1 MDRKKI
7 LPLLFTSAAIILWA
21 CGEGSINYVEDQ
33 DEIALKELK
42 DKLDTSKK
50 DYDENVNSFL
60 QTFVDY
66 CNSKEGHKAGCELEK
81 IKKSSSSKKEE
92 NKSSSS
98 SKTSNSSSST
108 SANSSSS
115 KGGTTSSSSVK
126 GSSSSS
132 TAKSASSSSVSSSSS
147 KPLPVSGKCI
157 LDRPEKVYI
166 GDLVTWSYLPDEG
179 SQQTGNFIWEVSN
192 EVEKGLVEGK
202 LSGNGTPSI
211 KVKYSTV
218 GQKFGPDLTFAGK
231 EIRCDDDFRVYQVEV
246 EESSSSEEESSSS
259 SEPESSSSSKAVVK
273 GYCAVSKRVIP
284 AGESV
289 EWSIVDADGNVLE
302 GTHNWMALGDA
313 SAELID
319 GQKKGSGS
327 TTITVKYTQPGDI
340 TGDRAPMAT
349 WGTQTVTCEYNELDE
364 NDMDPLLR
372 VEALPESS
380 SSEEPPEEDSSS
392 SSEESEEKS
401 SSSKKVVDPC
411 LLDPDDPDYDPA
423 CESYDL

>member
-132 TAKSASSSSVSSSSS
+132 SATSASSSSVSSSSS

-166 GDLVTWSYLPDEG
+166 GDVVTWSYLPDEG
-179 SQQTGNFIWEVSN
+179 SLEKGNFVWEVSD
-192 EVEKGLVEGK
+192 EVEEGLVEGK

-211 KVKYSTV
+211 KVKYSSV
-218 GQKFGPDLTFAGK
+218 GQKFGPELTFAGK
-231 EIRCDDDFRVYQVEV
+231 EVRCDDDFRVYQVVV

-259 SEPESSSSSKAVVK
+259 SEPESSSSSKAAVK
-273 GYCAVSKRVIP
+273 GYCAVSKRVITV
-284 AGESV
+284 GETV
-289 EWSIVDADGNVLE
+289 EWFIVDAERQELE
-302 GTHNWMALGDA
+302 GRHQWIGYGDGTA
-313 SAELID
+313 QYVSGEE
-319 GQKKGSGS
+319 KGTGS
-327 TTITVKYTQPGDI
+327 TRVVVQYLQPGDK
-340 TGDRAPMAT
+340 APQVT
-349 WGTQTVTCEYNELDE
+349 WDGKTVTCERDELSED
-364 NDMDPLLR
+364 DFDPLLR

-392 SSEESEEKS
+392 SSEESEE
-401 SSSKKVVDPC
+401 
-411 LLDPDDPDYDPA
+411 L
-423 CESYDL
+423 

>member
-132 TAKSASSSSVSSSSS
+132 SATSASSSSVSSSSS

-166 GDLVTWSYLPDEG
+166 GDVVTWSYLPDEG
-179 SQQTGNFIWEVSN
+179 SLEKGNFVWEVSE

-211 KVKYSTV
+211 KVKYSSV
-218 GQKFGPDLTFAGK
+218 GQKFGPELTFAGK
-231 EIRCDDDFRVYQVEV
+231 EVRCDDDFRVYQVVV

-259 SEPESSSSSKAVVK
+259 SEPESSSSSKAAVK
-273 GYCAVSKRVIP
+273 GYCAVSKRVITV
-284 AGESV
+284 GETV
-289 EWSIVDADGNVLE
+289 EWFIVDAERQELE
-302 GTHNWMALGDA
+302 GRHQWIGYGDGTA
-313 SAELID
+313 QYVSGEE
-319 GQKKGSGS
+319 KGTGS
-327 TTITVKYTQPGDI
+327 TRVVVQYLQPGDK
-340 TGDRAPMAT
+340 APQVT
-349 WGTQTVTCEYNELDE
+349 WDGKTVTCERDELSED
-364 NDMDPLLR
+364 DFDPLLR

-380 SSEEPPEEDSSS
+380 SSEEPPEESSSSSGETDSSS
-392 SSEESEEKS
+392 SSY
-401 SSSKKVVDPC
+401 KKPVDC
-411 LLDPDDPDYDPA
+411 VLEPDDPA
-423 CESYDL
+423 CTSYDF

>member
-33 DEIALKELK
+33 DEIVLKDLK

-132 TAKSASSSSVSSSSS
+132 SATSASSSSVSSSSS

-166 GDLVTWSYLPDEG
+166 GDVVTWSYLPDEG
-179 SQQTGNFIWEVSN
+179 SLEKGNFVWEVSE

-211 KVKYSTV
+211 KVKYSSV
-218 GQKFGPDLTFAGK
+218 GQKFGPELTFAGK
-231 EIRCDDDFRVYQVEV
+231 EVRCDDDFRVYQVVV

-259 SEPESSSSSKAVVK
+259 SEPESSSSSKAAVK

-380 SSEEPPEEDSSS
+380 SSEEPPEESSSSSGETDSSS
-392 SSEESEEKS
+392 SSY
-401 SSSKKVVDPC
+401 KKPVDC
-411 LLDPDDPDYDPA
+411 VLEPDDPA
-423 CESYDL
+423 CTSYDF

>member
-1 MDRKKI
+1 M
-7 LPLLFTSAAIILWA
+7 FTSAAIILWA

-132 TAKSASSSSVSSSSS
+132 SATSASSSSVSSSSS

-166 GDLVTWSYLPDEG
+166 GDVVTWSYLPDEG
-179 SQQTGNFIWEVSN
+179 SLEKGNFVWEVSE

-211 KVKYSTV
+211 KVKYSSV
-218 GQKFGPDLTFAGK
+218 GQKFGPELTFAGK
-231 EIRCDDDFRVYQVEV
+231 EVRCDDDFRVYQVVV

-273 GYCAVSKRVIP
+273 GYCAVSKRVITV
-284 AGESV
+284 GETV
-289 EWSIVDADGNVLE
+289 EWFIVDADRQELE
-302 GTHNWMALGDA
+302 GRHQWIGYGDGTA
-313 SAELID
+313 QYVSGEE
-319 GQKKGSGS
+319 KGTGS
-327 TTITVKYTQPGDI
+327 TRVVVQYLQPGDK
-340 TGDRAPMAT
+340 APQVT
-349 WGTQTVTCEYNELDE
+349 WDGKTVTCERDELSED
-364 NDMDPLLR
+364 DFDPLLR

-380 SSEEPPEEDSSS
+380 SSEEPPEESSSSSGETDSSS
-392 SSEESEEKS
+392 SSY
-401 SSSKKVVDPC
+401 KKPVDC
-411 LLDPDDPDYDPA
+411 VLEPDDPA
-423 CESYDL
+423 CTSYDF

>member
-33 DEIALKELK
+33 DEIVLKDLK

-132 TAKSASSSSVSSSSS
+132 SATSASSSSVSSSSS

-166 GDLVTWSYLPDEG
+166 GDVVTWSYLPDEG
-179 SQQTGNFIWEVSN
+179 SLEKGNFVWEVSE

-211 KVKYSTV
+211 KVKYSSV
-218 GQKFGPDLTFAGK
+218 GQKFGPELTFAGK
-231 EIRCDDDFRVYQVEV
+231 EVRCDDDFRVYQVVV

-259 SEPESSSSSKAVVK
+259 SEPESSSSSKAAVK
-273 GYCAVSKRVIP
+273 GYCAVSKRVITV
-284 AGESV
+284 GETV
-289 EWSIVDADGNVLE
+289 EWFIVDAERQELE
-302 GTHNWMALGDA
+302 GRHQWIGYGDGTA
-313 SAELID
+313 QYVSGEE
-319 GQKKGSGS
+319 KGTGS
-327 TTITVKYTQPGDI
+327 TRVVVQYLQPGDK
-340 TGDRAPMAT
+340 APQVT
-349 WGTQTVTCEYNELDE
+349 WDGKTVTCERDELNED
-364 NDMDPLLR
+364 DFDPLLR

-401 SSSKKVVDPC
+401 SSSKKATSC
-411 LLDPDDPDYDPA
+411 EEDDTLPECHTY
-423 CESYDL
+423 

>member
-1 MDRKKI
+1 MKI
-7 LPLLFTSAAIILWA
+7 
-21 CGEGSINYVEDQ
+21 
-33 DEIALKELK
+33 
-42 DKLDTSKK
+42 
-50 DYDENVNSFL
+50 
-60 QTFVDY
+60 
-66 CNSKEGHKAGCELEK
+66 
-81 IKKSSSSKKEE
+81 SSSSKKSE

-166 GDLVTWSYLPDEG
+166 GDIVTWSYLPDEG

-273 GYCAVSKRVIP
+273 GYCAVSKRVITV
-284 AGESV
+284 GETV
-289 EWSIVDADGNVLE
+289 EWFIVDADRQELE
-302 GTHNWMALGDA
+302 GKHQWIGYGDGTA
-313 SAELID
+313 QYVSGEE
-319 GQKKGSGS
+319 KGTGS
-327 TTITVKYTQPGDI
+327 TRVVVQYLQPGDK
-340 TGDRAPMAT
+340 APQVT
-349 WGTQTVTCEYNELDE
+349 WDGKTVTCERDELSED
-364 NDMDPLLR
+364 DFDPLLR

-380 SSEEPPEEDSSS
+380 SSEEPPEESSSSSDESDSSS
-392 SSEESEEKS
+392 SSY
-401 SSSKKVVDPC
+401 KKPVDC
-411 LLDPDDPDYDPA
+411 VLEPDDPA
-423 CESYDL
+423 CTSYDF

>member
-1 MDRKKI
+1 MDRKKLI
-7 LPLLFTSAAIILWA
+7 PLFLTSVMTAFWA
-21 CGEGSINYVEDQ
+21 CGEGDIVGVDDK
-33 DEIALKELK
+33 DETAQKKIQEKI
-42 DKLDTSKK
+42 DSTKK
-50 DYDENVNSFL
+50 DYDKNVDEFL
-60 QTFVDY
+60 EPFIKY
-66 CNSKEGHKAGCELEK
+66 CNSKEGHKAGCDADDIMK
-81 IKKSSSSKKEE
+81 ISSSSKKSE
-92 NKSSSS
+92 NMSSSS

-115 KGGTTSSSSVK
+115 KGGSTSSSSVK

-166 GDLVTWSYLPDEG
+166 GDVVTWSYLPDEG
-179 SQQTGNFIWEVSN
+179 SLDKGNFVWEVSD

-202 LSGNGTPSI
+202 LSGNGKPSI
-211 KVKYSTV
+211 KVKYSSV
-218 GQKFGPDLTFAGK
+218 GQKFGPILYFAEK
-231 EIRCDDDFRVYQVEV
+231 KIDCDDDFRVYKVEV

-259 SEPESSSSSKAVVK
+259 SEPESSSSSKAAVK
-273 GYCAVSKRVIP
+273 GYCAVSKRVIS

-302 GTHNWMALGDA
+302 GTHNWMTLGDA

-327 TTITVKYTQPGDI
+327 TKIIVKYTQPGDMI
-340 TGDRAPMAT
+340 EDRAPKAT
-349 WGTQTVTCEYNELDE
+349 WGTQTVTCDKNDLDE

-380 SSEEPPEEDSSS
+380 SSEEPPEESSS
-392 SSEESEEKS
+392 SSEESEERS
-401 SSSKKVVDPC
+401 SSSKKADDPC
-411 LLDPDDPDYDPA
+411 ELDPDA
-423 CESYDL
+423 CYIPM

>member
-132 TAKSASSSSVSSSSS
+132 SATSASSSSVSSSSS

-166 GDLVTWSYLPDEG
+166 GDVVTWSYLPDEG
-179 SQQTGNFIWEVSN
+179 SLEKGNFVWEVSE

-211 KVKYSTV
+211 KVKYSSV
-218 GQKFGPDLTFAGK
+218 GQKFGPELTFAGK
-231 EIRCDDDFRVYQVEV
+231 EVRCDDDFRVYQVVV

-273 GYCAVSKRVIP
+273 GYCAVSKRVITV
-284 AGESV
+284 GETV
-289 EWSIVDADGNVLE
+289 EWFIVDVDRQELE
-302 GTHNWMALGDA
+302 GRHQWIGYGDGTA
-313 SAELID
+313 QYVSGEE
-319 GQKKGSGS
+319 KGTGS
-327 TTITVKYTQPGDI
+327 TRVVVQYLQPGDK
-340 TGDRAPMAT
+340 APQVT
-349 WGTQTVTCEYNELDE
+349 WDGKTVTCERDELSED
-364 NDMDPLLR
+364 DFDPLLR

-380 SSEEPPEEDSSS
+380 SSEEPPEESSSSSGETDSSS
-392 SSEESEEKS
+392 SSY
-401 SSSKKVVDPC
+401 KKPVDC
-411 LLDPDDPDYDPA
+411 VLEPDDPA
-423 CESYDL
+423 CTSYDF

>member
-132 TAKSASSSSVSSSSS
+132 SATSASSSSVSSSSS

-166 GDLVTWSYLPDEG
+166 GDVVTWSYLPDEG
-179 SQQTGNFIWEVSN
+179 SLEKGNFVWEVSE

-211 KVKYSTV
+211 KVKYSSV
-218 GQKFGPDLTFAGK
+218 GQKFGPELTFAGK
-231 EIRCDDDFRVYQVEV
+231 EVRCDDDFRVYQVVV

-259 SEPESSSSSKAVVK
+259 SEPESSSSSKAAVK
-273 GYCAVSKRVIP
+273 GYCAVSKRVITV
-284 AGESV
+284 GETV
-289 EWSIVDADGNVLE
+289 EWFIVDADRQELE
-302 GTHNWMALGDA
+302 GRHQWIGYGDGTA
-313 SAELID
+313 QYVSGEE
-319 GQKKGSGS
+319 KGTGS
-327 TTITVKYTQPGDI
+327 TRVVVQYLQPGDK
-340 TGDRAPMAT
+340 APQVT
-349 WGTQTVTCEYNELDE
+349 WDGKTVTCERDELSED
-364 NDMDPLLR
+364 DFDPLLR

-401 SSSKKVVDPC
+401 SSSKKATSC
-411 LLDPDDPDYDPA
+411 EEDDTLPECHTY
-423 CESYDL
+423 

>member
-33 DEIALKELK
+33 DEIVLKDLK

-132 TAKSASSSSVSSSSS
+132 SATSASSSSVSSSSS

-166 GDLVTWSYLPDEG
+166 GDVVTWSYLPDEG
-179 SQQTGNFIWEVSN
+179 SLEKGNFVWEVSE

-211 KVKYSTV
+211 KVKYSSV
-218 GQKFGPDLTFAGK
+218 GQKFGPELTFAGK
-231 EIRCDDDFRVYQVEV
+231 EVRCDDDFRVYQVVV

-273 GYCAVSKRVIP
+273 GYCAVSKRVITV
-284 AGESV
+284 GETV
-289 EWSIVDADGNVLE
+289 EWFIVDAERQELE
-302 GTHNWMALGDA
+302 GRHQWIGYGDGTA
-313 SAELID
+313 QYVSGEE
-319 GQKKGSGS
+319 KGTGS
-327 TTITVKYTQPGDI
+327 TRVVVQYLQPGDK
-340 TGDRAPMAT
+340 APQVT
-349 WGTQTVTCEYNELDE
+349 WDGKTVTCERDELNED
-364 NDMDPLLR
+364 DFDPLLH

-380 SSEEPPEEDSSS
+380 SSEEPPEESSSSSGETDSSS
-392 SSEESEEKS
+392 SSY
-401 SSSKKVVDPC
+401 KKPVDC
-411 LLDPDDPDYDPA
+411 VLEPDDPA
-423 CESYDL
+423 CTSYDF

>member
-33 DEIALKELK
+33 DEIVLKDLK

-132 TAKSASSSSVSSSSS
+132 SATSASSSSVSSSSS

-166 GDLVTWSYLPDEG
+166 GDVVTWSYLPDEG
-179 SQQTGNFIWEVSN
+179 SLEKGNFVWEVSE

-211 KVKYSTV
+211 KVKYSSV
-218 GQKFGPDLTFAGK
+218 GQKFGPELTFAGK
-231 EIRCDDDFRVYQVEV
+231 EVRCDDDFRVYQVVV

-380 SSEEPPEEDSSS
+380 SSEEPPEESSSSSGETDSSS
-392 SSEESEEKS
+392 SSY
-401 SSSKKVVDPC
+401 KKPVDC
-411 LLDPDDPDYDPA
+411 VLEPDDPA
-423 CESYDL
+423 CTSYDF

>member
-132 TAKSASSSSVSSSSS
+132 SATSASSSSVSSSSS

-166 GDLVTWSYLPDEG
+166 GDVVTWSYLPDEG
-179 SQQTGNFIWEVSN
+179 SLEKGNFVWEVSE

-211 KVKYSTV
+211 KVKYSSV
-218 GQKFGPDLTFAGK
+218 GQKFGPELTFAGK
-231 EIRCDDDFRVYQVEV
+231 EVRCDDDFRVYQVVV

-259 SEPESSSSSKAVVK
+259 SEPESSSSSKAAVK
-273 GYCAVSKRVIP
+273 GYCAVSKRVITV
-284 AGESV
+284 GETV
-289 EWSIVDADGNVLE
+289 EWFIVDADRQELE
-302 GTHNWMALGDA
+302 GRHQWIGYGDGTA
-313 SAELID
+313 QYVSGEE
-319 GQKKGSGS
+319 KGTGS
-327 TTITVKYTQPGDI
+327 TKVVVQYLQPGDK
-340 TGDRAPMAT
+340 APQVT
-349 WGTQTVTCEYNELDE
+349 WDGKTVTCERDELSED
-364 NDMDPLLR
+364 DFDPLLR

>member
-1 MDRKKI
+1 MDRKKLI
-7 LPLLFTSAAIILWA
+7 PLFLASVMTAFWA
-21 CGEGSINYVEDQ
+21 CGEGDVVGVDDK
-33 DEIALKELK
+33 DETALKKIQEK
-42 DKLDTSKK
+42 IDSTKK
-50 DYDENVNSFL
+50 DYGKNVDEFL
-60 QTFVDY
+60 EPFIKY
-66 CNSKEGHKAGCELEK
+66 CNSKEGHKAGCDADDIMK
-81 IKKSSSSKKEE
+81 ISSSSKNSEK
-92 NKSSSS
+92 KSSSS
-98 SKTSNSSSST
+98 SKTSSSSSST

-166 GDLVTWSYLPDEG
+166 GDIVTWSYLPDEG

-327 TTITVKYTQPGDI
+327 TTITVRYTQPGDI

-380 SSEEPPEEDSSS
+380 SSEEPPEESSSSSDESDSSS
-392 SSEESEEKS
+392 SSY
-401 SSSKKVVDPC
+401 KKPVDC
-411 LLDPDDPDYDPA
+411 VLEPDDPA
-423 CESYDL
+423 CKSYDF

>member
-50 DYDENVNSFL
+50 DYDENLNSFL

-132 TAKSASSSSVSSSSS
+132 SATSASSSSVSSSSS

-166 GDLVTWSYLPDEG
+166 GDVVTWSYLPDEG
-179 SQQTGNFIWEVSN
+179 SLEKGNFVWEVSE

-211 KVKYSTV
+211 KVKYSSV
-218 GQKFGPDLTFAGK
+218 GQKFGPELTFAGK
-231 EIRCDDDFRVYQVEV
+231 EVRCDDDFRVYQVVV

-273 GYCAVSKRVIP
+273 GYCAVSKRVITV
-284 AGESV
+284 GETV
-289 EWSIVDADGNVLE
+289 EWFIVDAERQELE
-302 GTHNWMALGDA
+302 GRHQWIGYGDGTA
-313 SAELID
+313 QYVSGEE
-319 GQKKGSGS
+319 KGTGS
-327 TTITVKYTQPGDI
+327 TRVVVQYLQPGDK
-340 TGDRAPMAT
+340 APQVT
-349 WGTQTVTCEYNELDE
+349 WDGKTVTCERDELSED
-364 NDMDPLLR
+364 DFDPLLR

-380 SSEEPPEEDSSS
+380 SSEEPPEESSSSSGETDSSS
-392 SSEESEEKS
+392 SSY
-401 SSSKKVVDPC
+401 KKPVDC
-411 LLDPDDPDYDPA
+411 VLEPDDPA
-423 CESYDL
+423 CTSYDF

>member
-132 TAKSASSSSVSSSSS
+132 SATSASSSSVSSSSS

-166 GDLVTWSYLPDEG
+166 GDVVTWSYLPDEG
-179 SQQTGNFIWEVSN
+179 SLEKGNFVWEVSE

-211 KVKYSTV
+211 KVKYSSV
-218 GQKFGPDLTFAGK
+218 GQKFGPELTFAGK
-231 EIRCDDDFRVYQVEV
+231 EVRCDDDFRVYQVVV

-273 GYCAVSKRVIP
+273 GYCAVSKRVITV
-284 AGESV
+284 GETV
-289 EWSIVDADGNVLE
+289 EWFIVDADRQELE
-302 GTHNWMALGDA
+302 GRHQWIGYGDGTA
-313 SAELID
+313 QYVSGEE
-319 GQKKGSGS
+319 KGTGS
-327 TTITVKYTQPGDI
+327 TRVVVQYLQPGDK
-340 TGDRAPMAT
+340 APQVT
-349 WGTQTVTCEYNELDE
+349 WDGKTVTCERDELSED
-364 NDMDPLLR
+364 DFDPLLR

-380 SSEEPPEEDSSS
+380 SSEEPPEESSSSSGETDSSS
-392 SSEESEEKS
+392 SSY
-401 SSSKKVVDPC
+401 KKPVDC
-411 LLDPDDPDYDPA
+411 VLEPDDPA
-423 CESYDL
+423 CTSYDF

>member
-7 LPLLFTSAAIILWA
+7 LPLLFSSAAIILWA

-132 TAKSASSSSVSSSSS
+132 SATSASSSSVSSSSS

-166 GDLVTWSYLPDEG
+166 GDVVTWSYLPDEG
-179 SQQTGNFIWEVSN
+179 SLEKGNFVWEVSE

-211 KVKYSTV
+211 KVKYSSV
-218 GQKFGPDLTFAGK
+218 GQKFGPELTFAGK
-231 EIRCDDDFRVYQVEV
+231 EVRCDDDFRVYQVVV

-259 SEPESSSSSKAVVK
+259 SEPESSSSSKAAVK
-273 GYCAVSKRVIP
+273 GYCAVSKRVITV
-284 AGESV
+284 GETV
-289 EWSIVDADGNVLE
+289 EWFIVDAERQELE
-302 GTHNWMALGDA
+302 GRHQWIGYGDGTA
-313 SAELID
+313 QYVSGEE
-319 GQKKGSGS
+319 KGTGS
-327 TTITVKYTQPGDI
+327 TRVVVQYLQPGDK
-340 TGDRAPMAT
+340 APQVT
-349 WGTQTVTCEYNELDE
+349 WDGKTVTCERDELSED
-364 NDMDPLLR
+364 DFDPLLR

-380 SSEEPPEEDSSS
+380 SSEEPPEESSS
-392 SSEESEEKS
+392 SSGETEEKS
-401 SSSKKVVDPC
+401 SSSKKADDPC
-411 LLDPDDPDYDPA
+411 ELDPDA
-423 CESYDL
+423 CYIPM

>member
-33 DEIALKELK
+33 DEIVLKDLK

-66 CNSKEGHKAGCELEK
+66 CNSKEGHNAGCELEK

-132 TAKSASSSSVSSSSS
+132 SATSASSSSVSSSSS

-166 GDLVTWSYLPDEG
+166 GDVVTWSYLPDEG
-179 SQQTGNFIWEVSN
+179 SLEKGNFVWEVSD
-192 EVEKGLVEGK
+192 EVEEGLVEGK

-218 GQKFGPDLTFAGK
+218 GQKFGPILHFAEK
-231 EIRCDDDFRVYQVEV
+231 KIDCDDDFRVYQVVV

-259 SEPESSSSSKAVVK
+259 SEPESSSSSKAAVK
-273 GYCAVSKRVIP
+273 GYCAVSKRVITV
-284 AGESV
+284 GETV
-289 EWSIVDADGNVLE
+289 EWFIVDANRQELE
-302 GTHNWMALGDA
+302 GRHQWIGYGDGTA
-313 SAELID
+313 QYVSGEE
-319 GQKKGSGS
+319 KGTGS
-327 TTITVKYTQPGDI
+327 TRVVVQYLQPGDK
-340 TGDRAPMAT
+340 APQVT
-349 WGTQTVTCEYNELDE
+349 WDGKTVTCERDELNED
-364 NDMDPLLR
+364 DFDPLLH

-380 SSEEPPEEDSSS
+380 SSEEPPEESSSSSGETDSSS
-392 SSEESEEKS
+392 SSY
-401 SSSKKVVDPC
+401 KKPVDC
-411 LLDPDDPDYDPA
+411 VLEPDDPA
-423 CESYDL
+423 CTSYDF

>member
-126 GSSSSS
+126 GLSSSSS
-132 TAKSASSSSVSSSSS
+132 ATSASSSSVSSSSS

-166 GDLVTWSYLPDEG
+166 GDVVTWSYLPDEG
-179 SQQTGNFIWEVSN
+179 SLKKGNFVWEVSD
-192 EVEKGLVEGK
+192 EVEEGLVEGK

-211 KVKYSTV
+211 KVKYSSV
-218 GQKFGPDLTFAGK
+218 GQKFGPELTFAGK
-231 EIRCDDDFRVYQVEV
+231 EVRCDDDFRVYQVVV

-273 GYCAVSKRVIP
+273 GYCAVSKRVITV
-284 AGESV
+284 GETV
-289 EWSIVDADGNVLE
+289 EWFIVDAERQELE
-302 GTHNWMALGDA
+302 GRHQWIGYGDGTA
-313 SAELID
+313 QYVSGEE
-319 GQKKGSGS
+319 KGTGS
-327 TTITVKYTQPGDI
+327 TRVVVQYLQPGDK
-340 TGDRAPMAT
+340 APQVT
-349 WGTQTVTCEYNELDE
+349 WDGKTVTCERDELSED
-364 NDMDPLLR
+364 DFDPLLR

>member
-50 DYDENVNSFL
+50 DYDENLNSFL

-132 TAKSASSSSVSSSSS
+132 SATSASSSSVSSSSS

-166 GDLVTWSYLPDEG
+166 GDVVTWSYLPDEG
-179 SQQTGNFIWEVSN
+179 SLEKGNFVWEVSE

-211 KVKYSTV
+211 KVKYSSV
-218 GQKFGPDLTFAGK
+218 GQKFGPELTFAGK
-231 EIRCDDDFRVYQVEV
+231 EVRCDDDFRVYQVVV

-259 SEPESSSSSKAVVK
+259 SEPESSSSSKAAVK
-273 GYCAVSKRVIP
+273 GYCAVSKRVITV
-284 AGESV
+284 GETV
-289 EWSIVDADGNVLE
+289 EWFIVDAERQELE
-302 GTHNWMALGDA
+302 GRHQWIGYGDGTA
-313 SAELID
+313 QYVSGEE
-319 GQKKGSGS
+319 KGTGS
-327 TTITVKYTQPGDI
+327 TRVVVQYLQPGDK
-340 TGDRAPMAT
+340 APQVT
-349 WGTQTVTCEYNELDE
+349 WDGKTVTCERDELSED
-364 NDMDPLLR
+364 DFDPLLR

-401 SSSKKVVDPC
+401 SSSKKATSC
-411 LLDPDDPDYDPA
+411 EEDDTLPECQTY
-423 CESYDL
+423 

>member
-1 MDRKKI
+1 MKSRIQATRMCISSLRASAKFRWTGNRKNKRVGKIMDRKKLI
-7 LPLLFTSAAIILWA
+7 PLFLSSAMLLLWA
-21 CGEGSINYVEDQ
+21 CAEGDIMKADDSDEMIASKSDQ
-33 DEIALKELK
+33 NSKNAISDEEFLQPYLDYCNSKEGKKKGCEAEIIKSSSSKKDETALKKIQEK
-42 DKLDTSKK
+42 IDSTKK
-50 DYDENVNSFL
+50 DYDKNVDEFL
-60 QTFVDY
+60 EPFIKY
-66 CNSKEGHKAGCELEK
+66 CNSKEGHKAGCDADDIMK
-81 IKKSSSSKKEE
+81 ISSSSKKSE

-166 GDLVTWSYLPDEG
+166 GDIVTWSYLPDEG

-246 EESSSSEEESSSS
+246 EESFF
-259 SEPESSSSSKAVVK
+259 
-273 GYCAVSKRVIP
+273 GRRI
-284 AGESV
+284 
-289 EWSIVDADGNVLE
+289 IVFF
-302 GTHNWMALGDA
+302 
-313 SAELID
+313 
-319 GQKKGSGS
+319 
-327 TTITVKYTQPGDI
+327 
-340 TGDRAPMAT
+340 
-349 WGTQTVTCEYNELDE
+349 
-364 NDMDPLLR
+364 
-372 VEALPESS
+372 
-380 SSEEPPEEDSSS
+380 
-392 SSEESEEKS
+392 
-401 SSSKKVVDPC
+401 
-411 LLDPDDPDYDPA
+411 
-423 CESYDL
+423 

>member
-33 DEIALKELK
+33 DEIVLKDLK

-132 TAKSASSSSVSSSSS
+132 SATSASSSSVSSSSS

-166 GDLVTWSYLPDEG
+166 GDVVTWSYLPDEG
-179 SQQTGNFIWEVSN
+179 SLEKGNFVWEVSE

-211 KVKYSTV
+211 KVKYSSV
-218 GQKFGPDLTFAGK
+218 GQKFGPELTFAGK
-231 EIRCDDDFRVYQVEV
+231 EVRCDDDFRVYQVVV
-246 EESSSSEEESSSS
+246 EESTSSEEESSSS
-259 SEPESSSSSKAVVK
+259 SEPESSSSSKAAVK

-380 SSEEPPEEDSSS
+380 SSEEPPEESSSSSGETDSSS
-392 SSEESEEKS
+392 SSY
-401 SSSKKVVDPC
+401 KKPVDC
-411 LLDPDDPDYDPA
+411 VLEPDDPA
-423 CESYDL
+423 CTSYDF

>member
-132 TAKSASSSSVSSSSS
+132 SATSASSSSVSSSSS

-166 GDLVTWSYLPDEG
+166 GDVVTWSYLPDEG
-179 SQQTGNFIWEVSN
+179 SLEKGNFVWEVSE

-211 KVKYSTV
+211 KVKYSSV
-218 GQKFGPDLTFAGK
+218 GQKFGPELTFAGK
-231 EIRCDDDFRVYQVEV
+231 EVRCDDDFRVYQVV
-246 EESSSSEEESSSS
+246 IEESSSSEEESSSS
-259 SEPESSSSSKAVVK
+259 SEPESSSSSKAAVK
-273 GYCAVSKRVIP
+273 GYCAVSKRVITV
-284 AGESV
+284 GETV
-289 EWSIVDADGNVLE
+289 EWFIVDAGRQELE
-302 GTHNWMALGDA
+302 GRHQWIGYGDGTA
-313 SAELID
+313 QYVSGEE
-319 GQKKGSGS
+319 KGTGS
-327 TTITVKYTQPGDI
+327 TRVVVQYLQPGDK
-340 TGDRAPMAT
+340 APQVT
-349 WGTQTVTCEYNELDE
+349 WDGKTVTCERDELSED
-364 NDMDPLLR
+364 DFDPLLR

-380 SSEEPPEEDSSS
+380 SSEEPPEESSS
-392 SSEESEEKS
+392 SSTS
-401 SSSKKVVDPC
+401 SCDKGNSSILVQ
-411 LLDPDDPDYDPA
+411 
-423 CESYDL
+423 

>member
-21 CGEGSINYVEDQ
+21 CGEGSINYVEDK
-33 DEIALKELK
+33 DEIALKDIK

-50 DYDENVNSFL
+50 DYNDNANEFLKSFL
-60 QTFVDY
+60 EY
-66 CNSKEGHKAGCELEK
+66 CDSKEGHKNGCEIERMR
-81 IKKSSSSKKEE
+81 SSSSKKAD

-98 SKTSNSSSST
+98 GKTSNSSSST

-126 GSSSSS
+126 GSSSSTS
-132 TAKSASSSSVSSSSS
+132 TSASSSSVSSSSS

-166 GDLVTWSYLPDEG
+166 GDVVTWSYLPDEG
-179 SQQTGNFIWEVSN
+179 SLEKGNFVWEVSD
-192 EVEKGLVEGK
+192 EVSAGLVDGK
-202 LSGNGTPSI
+202 LSGYGTPSI
-211 KVKYSTV
+211 KVKYSSV
-218 GQKFGPDLTFAGK
+218 GQKFGPELTFAEK
-231 EIRCDDDFRVYQVEV
+231 KIDCDDDFRVYKVEV

-284 AGESV
+284 AGETV
-289 EWSIVDADGNVLE
+289 EWSIVDAEGTVLE
-302 GTHNWMALGDA
+302 GTHNWMTLGDA

-327 TTITVKYTQPGDI
+327 TKIAVRYSQPGDM

-364 NDMDPLLR
+364 NDSDPLLR

-380 SSEEPPEEDSSS
+380 SSEELLEESSSSSDENSDSSS
-392 SSEESEEKS
+392 SSY
-401 SSSKKVVDPC
+401 KKPIDCVADP
-411 LLDPDDPDYDPA
+411 YDPA
-423 CESYDL
+423 CQIY

>member
-132 TAKSASSSSVSSSSS
+132 SATSASSSSVSSSSS

-166 GDLVTWSYLPDEG
+166 GDVVTWSYLPDEG
-179 SQQTGNFIWEVSN
+179 SLEKGNFVWEVSE

-211 KVKYSTV
+211 KVKYSSV
-218 GQKFGPDLTFAGK
+218 GQKFGPELTFAGK
-231 EIRCDDDFRVYQVEV
+231 EVRCDDDFRVYQVVV

-273 GYCAVSKRVIP
+273 GYCAVSKRVITV
-284 AGESV
+284 GETV
-289 EWSIVDADGNVLE
+289 EWFIVDAERQELE
-302 GTHNWMALGDA
+302 GRHQWIGYGDGTA
-313 SAELID
+313 QYVSGEE
-319 GQKKGSGS
+319 KGTGS
-327 TTITVKYTQPGDI
+327 TRVVVQYLQPGDK
-340 TGDRAPMAT
+340 APQVT
-349 WGTQTVTCEYNELDE
+349 WDGKTVTCERDELNED
-364 NDMDPLLR
+364 DFDPLLR

-380 SSEEPPEEDSSS
+380 SSEEPPEESSS
-392 SSEESEEKS
+392 SSGESEEKS

>member
-132 TAKSASSSSVSSSSS
+132 SATSASSSSVSSSSS

-166 GDLVTWSYLPDEG
+166 GDVVTWSYLPDEG
-179 SQQTGNFIWEVSN
+179 SLEKGNFVWEVSE

-211 KVKYSTV
+211 KVKYSSV
-218 GQKFGPDLTFAGK
+218 GQKFGPELTFAGK
-231 EIRCDDDFRVYQVEV
+231 EVRCDDDFRVYQVVV

-273 GYCAVSKRVIP
+273 GYCAVSKRVITV
-284 AGESV
+284 GETV
-289 EWSIVDADGNVLE
+289 EWFIVDAERQELE
-302 GTHNWMALGDA
+302 GRHQWIGYGDGTA
-313 SAELID
+313 QYVSGEE
-319 GQKKGSGS
+319 KGTGS
-327 TTITVKYTQPGDI
+327 TRVVVQYLQPGDK
-340 TGDRAPMAT
+340 APQVT
-349 WGTQTVTCEYNELDE
+349 WDGKTVTCERDELNED
-364 NDMDPLLR
+364 DFDPLLR

-380 SSEEPPEEDSSS
+380 SSEEPPEESSS
-392 SSEESEEKS
+392 SSGETEEKS
-401 SSSKKVVDPC
+401 SSSKKADDPC
-411 LLDPDDPDYDPA
+411 ELDPDA
-423 CESYDL
+423 CYIPM

>member
-132 TAKSASSSSVSSSSS
+132 SATSASSSSMSSSSS

-166 GDLVTWSYLPDEG
+166 GDVVTWSYLPDEG
-179 SQQTGNFIWEVSN
+179 SLEKGNFVWEVSE

-211 KVKYSTV
+211 KVKYSSV
-218 GQKFGPDLTFAGK
+218 GQKFGPELTFAGK
-231 EIRCDDDFRVYQVEV
+231 EVRCDDDFRVYQVVV

-259 SEPESSSSSKAVVK
+259 SEPESSSSSKAAVK
-273 GYCAVSKRVIP
+273 GYCAVSKRVITV
-284 AGESV
+284 GETV
-289 EWSIVDADGNVLE
+289 EWFIVDADRQELE
-302 GTHNWMALGDA
+302 GRHQWIGYGDGTA
-313 SAELID
+313 QYVSGEE
-319 GQKKGSGS
+319 KGTGS
-327 TTITVKYTQPGDI
+327 TRVVVQYLQPGDK
-340 TGDRAPMAT
+340 APQVT
-349 WGTQTVTCEYNELDE
+349 WDGKTVTCERDELSED
-364 NDMDPLLR
+364 DFDPLLR

-380 SSEEPPEEDSSS
+380 SSEEPPEESSSSSGETDSSS
-392 SSEESEEKS
+392 SSY
-401 SSSKKVVDPC
+401 KKPVDC
-411 LLDPDDPDYDPA
+411 VLEPDDPA
-423 CESYDL
+423 CTSYDF

>member
-33 DEIALKELK
+33 DEIVLKDLK

-132 TAKSASSSSVSSSSS
+132 SATSASSSSVSSSSS

-166 GDLVTWSYLPDEG
+166 GDVVTWSYLPDEG
-179 SQQTGNFIWEVSN
+179 SLEKGNFVWEVSE

-211 KVKYSTV
+211 KVKYSSV
-218 GQKFGPDLTFAGK
+218 GQKFGPELTFAGK
-231 EIRCDDDFRVYQVEV
+231 EVRCDDDFRVYQVVV

-380 SSEEPPEEDSSS
+380 SSEEPPEESSSSSDESDSSS
-392 SSEESEEKS
+392 SSY
-401 SSSKKVVDPC
+401 KKPVDC
-411 LLDPDDPDYDPA
+411 VLEPDDPA
-423 CESYDL
+423 CTSYDF

>member
-132 TAKSASSSSVSSSSS
+132 SATSASSSSVSSSSS

-166 GDLVTWSYLPDEG
+166 GDVVTWSYLPDEG
-179 SQQTGNFIWEVSN
+179 SLEKGNFVWEVSE

-211 KVKYSTV
+211 KVKYSSV
-218 GQKFGPDLTFAGK
+218 GQKFGPELTFAGK
-231 EIRCDDDFRVYQVEV
+231 EVRCDDDFRVYQVVV

-259 SEPESSSSSKAVVK
+259 SEPESSSSSKAAVK
-273 GYCAVSKRVIP
+273 GYCAVSKRVITV
-284 AGESV
+284 GETV
-289 EWSIVDADGNVLE
+289 EWFIVDADRQELE
-302 GTHNWMALGDA
+302 GRHQWIGYGDGTA
-313 SAELID
+313 QYVSGEE
-319 GQKKGSGS
+319 KGTGS
-327 TTITVKYTQPGDI
+327 TRVVVQYLQPGDK
-340 TGDRAPMAT
+340 APQVT
-349 WGTQTVTCEYNELDE
+349 WDGKTVTCERDELSED
-364 NDMDPLLR
+364 DFDPLLR

-411 LLDPDDPDYDPA
+411 LLDPDDPDYDPS
-423 CESYDL
+423 CQIY

>member
-132 TAKSASSSSVSSSSS
+132 SATSASSSSVSSSSS

-166 GDLVTWSYLPDEG
+166 GDVVTWSYLPDEG
-179 SQQTGNFIWEVSN
+179 SLEKGNFVWEVSE

-211 KVKYSTV
+211 KVKYSSV
-218 GQKFGPDLTFAGK
+218 GQKFGPELTFAGK
-231 EIRCDDDFRVYQVEV
+231 EVRCDDDFRVYQVVV

-273 GYCAVSKRVIP
+273 GYCAVSKRVITV
-284 AGESV
+284 GETV
-289 EWSIVDADGNVLE
+289 EWFIVDAERQELE
-302 GTHNWMALGDA
+302 GRHQWIGYGDGTA
-313 SAELID
+313 QYVSGEE
-319 GQKKGSGS
+319 KGTGS
-327 TTITVKYTQPGDI
+327 TRVVVQYLQPGDK
-340 TGDRAPMAT
+340 APQVT
-349 WGTQTVTCEYNELDE
+349 WDGKTVTCERDELSED
-364 NDMDPLLR
+364 DFDPLLR

-380 SSEEPPEEDSSS
+380 SSEEPPEESSS
-392 SSEESEEKS
+392 SSGETEEKS
-401 SSSKKVVDPC
+401 SSSKKADDPC
-411 LLDPDDPDYDPA
+411 ELDPDA
-423 CESYDL
+423 CYIPM

>member
-66 CNSKEGHKAGCELEK
+66 CNSKEGHNAGCELEK

-132 TAKSASSSSVSSSSS
+132 SATSASSSSVSSSSS

-166 GDLVTWSYLPDEG
+166 GDVVTWSYLPDEG
-179 SQQTGNFIWEVSN
+179 SLEKGNFVWEVSE
-192 EVEKGLVEGK
+192 EVEKILE
-202 LSGNGTPSI
+202 
-211 KVKYSTV
+211 
-218 GQKFGPDLTFAGK
+218 
-231 EIRCDDDFRVYQVEV
+231 C
-246 EESSSSEEESSSS
+246 EE
-259 SEPESSSSSKAVVK
+259 
-273 GYCAVSKRVIP
+273 
-284 AGESV
+284 
-289 EWSIVDADGNVLE
+289 
-302 GTHNWMALGDA
+302 
-313 SAELID
+313 
-319 GQKKGSGS
+319 
-327 TTITVKYTQPGDI
+327 
-340 TGDRAPMAT
+340 
-349 WGTQTVTCEYNELDE
+349 
-364 NDMDPLLR
+364 
-372 VEALPESS
+372 
-380 SSEEPPEEDSSS
+380 
-392 SSEESEEKS
+392 
-401 SSSKKVVDPC
+401 
-411 LLDPDDPDYDPA
+411 
-423 CESYDL
+423 